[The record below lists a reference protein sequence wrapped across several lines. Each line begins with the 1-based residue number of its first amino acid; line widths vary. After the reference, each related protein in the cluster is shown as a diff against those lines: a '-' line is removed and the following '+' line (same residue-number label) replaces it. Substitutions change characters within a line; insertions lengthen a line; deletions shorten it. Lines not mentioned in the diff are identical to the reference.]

1 MDYKEEALQTPSRT
15 NSSAVG
21 NNSARSISEYRQQER
36 SRWKKRA
43 FSFIFAGILISILV
57 HFNIA
62 VILQLLMR
70 SGGDATSAGAL
81 TTIEFAMQDSST
93 LSDMPEGQELQ
104 QQESIS
110 TEASSEAL
118 TATQATLAA
127 DATTT
132 ALEANSAGMTPS
144 LGGGGSSGMGGGMGG
159 SGGGTTFFGISSSG
173 TRFCYI
179 VDVSGSMSAQNRLG
193 SALAE
198 LTRSLKQLPDFAR
211 FYVLFY
217 SSSVRLDIPSMQKG
231 WNTARA
237 STIRRMTSEF
247 ESIHPQGGT
256 NPGPAFQLALSLKP
270 LPEVIFFLTDGV
282 ISPFSAEE
290 LRQMI
295 PDGSRVVVNTIAFG
309 DSANQD
315 AMIEIAKE
323 NRGQYKFVAS
333 DGGKR

>member
-21 NNSARSISEYRQQER
+21 SNSARSLSEYRQQER

-62 VILQLLMR
+62 VTLQLLMR

-110 TEASSEAL
+110 TEVSSEAL

-179 VDVSGSMSAQNRLG
+179 VDVSGSMSAQNRLD

-217 SSSVRLDIPSMQKG
+217 SSSVRKDIPSMQKG

-237 STIRRMTSEF
+237 STIRRMTNEF

-323 NRGQYKFVAS
+323 NRGQYKFVAP
-333 DGGKR
+333 DGGNR